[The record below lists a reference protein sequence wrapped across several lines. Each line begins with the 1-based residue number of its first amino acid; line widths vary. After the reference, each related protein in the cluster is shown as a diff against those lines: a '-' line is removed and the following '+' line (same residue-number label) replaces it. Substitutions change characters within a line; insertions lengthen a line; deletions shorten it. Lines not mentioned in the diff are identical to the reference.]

1 MKKIKRRGKGEKGE
15 ETAMKKKQWEL
26 KIMYLIFKVN
36 RSIDRP
42 NSRKTKAKD
51 KSAEEIHVGIIF
63 KQYERTKSWKF

>member
-1 MKKIKRRGKGEKGE
+1 MRIEN
-15 ETAMKKKQWEL
+15 
-26 KIMYLIFKVN
+26 YLIFKVN